1 MNDLTSLSRI
11 RVSNFSYA
19 EKVIAMS
26 DSYYQGKYFL
36 VSKSKSKSRNINT
49 VIYKTVFKAETVFSK
64 MEINCTTGK
73 YRKIGEGINSI
84 NSINIYSDKGNWI
97 TPVYEASHYDV
108 VKFVCKK

>member
-1 MNDLTSLSRI
+1 
-11 RVSNFSYA
+11 
-19 EKVIAMS
+19 
-26 DSYYQGKYFL
+26 
-36 VSKSKSKSRNINT
+36 
-49 VIYKTVFKAETVFSK
+49 